1 MRILV
6 MGAGAVGGYLGGV
19 LSKSGQD
26 VVLVARGAHL
36 DAINSR
42 GLQIQS
48 DTAGSFVV
56 HPPVMEAP
64 DGSNMADLVL
74 FCVKS
79 YQNEQAID
87 KIGPAV
93 GEGTTIL
100 TLQNGI
106 GGVEMLTEA
115 FGQARVMPGA
125 VYIEAMRKGLGTVVQ
140 VGAPCRVVF
149 GEMDGQSTGR
159 SLKIRDALRDAGIDV
174 HLSADV
180 SKERWNKLIFICT
193 LSGMTCVTRALFAD
207 VVDTPGSLDL
217 AWRVIREIVAVG
229 SASGIDLDG
238 GIAESTMSHLQ
249 ESKDDL
255 ISSMYLDLE
264 AGNPLEI
271 AALNGAVSRMGSE
284 LGVATPVNDFIAGC
298 LSVADE
304 RARSRLG

>member
-1 MRILV
+1 
-6 MGAGAVGGYLGGV
+6 
-19 LSKSGQD
+19 
-26 VVLVARGAHL
+26 
-36 DAINSR
+36 
-42 GLQIQS
+42 
-48 DTAGSFVV
+48 
-56 HPPVMEAP
+56 
-64 DGSNMADLVL
+64 
-74 FCVKS
+74 
-79 YQNEQAID
+79 
-87 KIGPAV
+87 
-93 GEGTTIL
+93 
-100 TLQNGI
+100 
-106 GGVEMLTEA
+106 
-115 FGQARVMPGA
+115 
-125 VYIEAMRKGLGTVVQ
+125 
-140 VGAPCRVVF
+140 
-149 GEMDGQSTGR
+149 
-159 SLKIRDALRDAGIDV
+159 
-174 HLSADV
+174 
-180 SKERWNKLIFICT
+180 
-193 LSGMTCVTRALFAD
+193 VTRALFAD